1 MNIDFKGKTIKLH
14 QLTGAQMAEHISM
27 LRNLQFDDL
36 KRRLVGL
43 PTPLCVAIWQAETA
57 RVRAID
63 LASPE
68 HIRESVTP
76 TGIVYALYI
85 AIREILPDVTLAEV
99 QNALL
104 DDVLRMTAAAMFLLR
119 MEPADVPPAI
129 AVDATS
135 GAAAE
140 TPVVAQS

>member
-1 MNIDFKGKTIKLH
+1 LSDDPGSPGCTSGAAGRRVEPQTCGKNTNVEHSIPN
-14 QLTGAQMAEHISM
+14 AQRPA
-27 LRNLQFDDL
+27 
-36 KRRLVGL
+36 
-43 PTPLCVAIWQAETA
+43 TA